1 MNLYSNK
8 KNKEDGFSI
17 MEVTVSVA
25 IVAFTF
31 VGMMS
36 LFTYNIKLEIQDRN
50 RITAAYLAQEAI
62 EIVRQQRDNNWFT
75 SQSTWA
81 GISKGNGNVIVYLPD
96 SNNIQSGWDLAV
108 SNNEAKKK
116 IYLYNGNYVQEN
128 NAGFDPSSVWKAT
141 PFTRSLL
148 ITDETDGF
156 NLPSLP
162 TTAGDRIKVV
172 VTVGY
177 GTAQPLVVTSYLYD
191 KWD

>member
-1 MNLYSNK
+1 MILSFTN
-8 KNKEDGFSI
+8 KNKEKGFSI

-36 LFTYNIKLEIQDRN
+36 LFTYNIRLEIQDRN
-50 RITAAYLAQEAI
+50 RIIAAYLAQEAI
-62 EIVRQQRDNNWFT
+62 EIVRQQRDNNWFAVV
-75 SQSTWA
+75 QRPTWD
-81 GISKGNGNVIVYLPD
+81 GITKSNPDVFTYLPD
-96 SNNIQSGWDLAV
+96 PDHIQSGWDIGYADSV
-108 SNNEAKKK
+108 NKRK
-116 IYLYNGNYVQEN
+116 IYLYNGNYVQVN
-128 NAGFDPSSVWKAT
+128 NSSPSSSFKAT

-162 TTAGDRIKVV
+162 TATGDRIKVV

-177 GTAQPLVVTSYLYD
+177 GTAQPLVVTSYLYNE
-191 KWD
+191 WY